1 MPSELRQTDDHETLP
16 GRQVIMNDE
25 EDLGPW
31 EATFQLGTAAYTT
44 K

>member
-1 MPSELRQTDDHETLP
+1 MPSELRQTDDRETLS
-16 GRQVIMNDE
+16 GRQVIMDDE

-31 EATFQLGTAAYTT
+31 EATFQLGAAAYTT